1 MIVNYDEEMRK
12 ALESMKDAPYDY
24 FESGCSFCGEAVE
37 WALKT
42 IDSQRTEIERLQP
55 KVGKW
60 VTVMHLPQNKEFKRC
75 TCCDDICMG
84 WDCETGT
91 AYDYCPNCGAKME
104 GR

>member
-42 IDSQRTEIERLQP
+42 IDSQRAEIEQL
-55 KVGKW
+55 
-60 VTVMHLPQNKEFKRC
+60 KEQAQKEKRGYWALTAHGTKFVC
-75 TCCDDICMG
+75 SCCNRI
-84 WDCETGT
+84 GT
-91 AYDYCPNCGAKME
+91 TRHNFCPHCGADMRTND
-104 GR
+104 GAG